1 MKKYNYTNLNNDLN
15 NNKYI
20 GTYGG
25 SYSLYR
31 SIAEVRK
38 NKDILKSNILKK
50 MKMCRMANIYKNIYL
65 SSLLTS
71 ISNHIANKM
80 KRLLL
85 IKENIVAS
93 AVICGT

>member
-1 MKKYNYTNLNNDLN
+1 MEKYNYTNLNNDLN

-38 NKDILKSNILKK
+38 NKDILNIFNVN
-50 MKMCRMANIYKNIYL
+50 MRYHY
-65 SSLLTS
+65 
-71 ISNHIANKM
+71 
-80 KRLLL
+80 
-85 IKENIVAS
+85 
-93 AVICGT
+93 